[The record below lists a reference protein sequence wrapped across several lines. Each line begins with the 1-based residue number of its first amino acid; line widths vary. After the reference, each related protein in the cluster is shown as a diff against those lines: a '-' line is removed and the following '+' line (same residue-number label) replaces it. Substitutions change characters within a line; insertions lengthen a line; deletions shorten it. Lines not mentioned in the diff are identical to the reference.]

1 MLDSKIIERRVL
13 WCSCPESFPSPHSTV
28 ACGRADRANSREI
41 RYPNGEGIPEAFDF
55 PGFRVALA
63 IASLPEMTFES
74 WRVFLGH
81 CTGVLG

>member
-1 MLDSKIIERRVL
+1 
-13 WCSCPESFPSPHSTV
+13 V
-28 ACGRADRANSREI
+28 AAQIAQILGKFVI
-41 RYPNGEGIPEAFDF
+41 PIGEGIPEAFDF

-63 IASLPEMTFES
+63 IASLPGMTFES